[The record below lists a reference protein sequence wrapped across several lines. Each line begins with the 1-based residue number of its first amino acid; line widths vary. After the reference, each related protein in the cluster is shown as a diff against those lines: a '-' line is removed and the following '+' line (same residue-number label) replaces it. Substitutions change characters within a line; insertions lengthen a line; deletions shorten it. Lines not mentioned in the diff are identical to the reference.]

1 MPSII
6 DLPAELQ
13 RAITLSWT
21 MDNNHGVA
29 ESGFSGHVQ
38 VQRGSL
44 ERWMFTMGVRAMN
57 RRDAQIAQGFFLQLE
72 GPLNLFRMHDPAASK
87 PLGHGAGL
95 PVVRIA
101 TAAGART
108 VETEGWKPGTALMPG
123 DWVQIGN
130 QLCKARAIAF
140 AGADGRAT
148 LDVWPKIMHDLPA
161 QARILTRPA
170 RGLFRMLS
178 DVPAWDLDAGRLLRP
193 YEFKLSGVQ
202 VVLRGDEA
210 PIALGWN

>member
-6 DLPAELQ
+6 ELPAELQ
-13 RAITLSWT
+13 RAMTLSWT
-21 MDNNHGVA
+21 MENNHGVA
-29 ESGFSGHVQ
+29 ESPFSGHVQ
-38 VQRGSL
+38 VQLGQV
-44 ERWMFTMGVRAMN
+44 ERWSFVMGVKPMN
-57 RRDAQIAQGFFLQLE
+57 RRDAQIAQGFFLRLE
-72 GPLNLFRMHDPAASK
+72 GPVNVFRMFDPSASK
-87 PLGHGAGL
+87 PLGHGQGL
-95 PVVRIA
+95 PVLRVA
-101 TAAGART
+101 AAAGART

-130 QLCKARAIAF
+130 QLSKVRETAY

-148 LDVWPKIMHDLPA
+148 LDVWPKIMHALPV
-161 QARILTRPA
+161 QTRIMARPA

-178 DVPAWDLDAGRLLRP
+178 DAPAWDLDAGKLLRP

-210 PIALGWN
+210 PVPIGWS